1 MSVNYQ
7 DLKIGETYFILEPE
21 SEKVVETFLEEI
33 HCNKPESERI
43 RFTFEYE
50 YLDLDSESKKSKSWI
65 YLRIENG
72 EEVDQ
77 DFKVPII
84 PYKTRE
90 EAESNRARLL
100 EILYQNVIQ
109 DNKKEVAEYE
119 EKIRNLKTS

>member
-1 MSVNYQ
+1 MPVNYQ

-33 HCNKPESERI
+33 HCHKPESDKI
-43 RFTFEYE
+43 TFTFEYE
-50 YLDLDSESKKSKSWI
+50 DLDSESKKSKSWI

-72 EEVDQ
+72 EEIDQ
-77 DFKVPII
+77 DFKVRII

-109 DNKKEVAEYE
+109 DNKKEIEEYE
-119 EKIRNLKTS
+119 EKIRNLKS